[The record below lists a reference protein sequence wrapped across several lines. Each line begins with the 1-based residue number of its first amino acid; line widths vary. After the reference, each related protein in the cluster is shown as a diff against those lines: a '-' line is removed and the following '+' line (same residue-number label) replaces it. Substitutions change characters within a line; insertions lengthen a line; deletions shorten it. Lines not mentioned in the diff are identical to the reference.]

1 MDGFYQKSVKPRP
14 RFEWSSKYIFRPLAH
29 LVVVPLSRTPV
40 TPPMVVMFHTLLGL
54 YAVALIPQGQTLLP
68 AFLMQIKT
76 VLDGADGQ
84 LARATGQTSETGRYL
99 DTNMDFVVN
108 TALFL
113 AIGAQSGQ
121 WLQAFLG
128 WVLLALIGTT
138 DFQWE
143 AAHQRSRGNTFRA
156 TPEQQ
161 NDNPLVLAL
170 MKGFYNVVFGP
181 QDRLIRAW
189 NDGRFQAITR
199 QARPDQLQ
207 EASQVYHTPRI
218 LDFSMNMGLATQF
231 LLAGVCIALGRPL
244 WYVYALYVQ
253 AGVLLLLQGYR
264 EHLTREFLKKS

>member
-1 MDGFYQKSVKPRP
+1 MDSLYQKSVKPRP
-14 RFEWSSKYIFRPLAH
+14 RFEWTSKFIYRPLAH
-29 LVVVPLSRTPV
+29 LIVVPLSKTRV
-40 TPPMVVMFHTLLGL
+40 TPEMVVMFHTVLGL
-54 YAVALIPQGQTLLP
+54 HAVSLIPQGQTWWP
-68 AFLMQIKT
+68 ALLMQVKS

-108 TALFL
+108 TALFV
-113 AIGAQSGQ
+113 AIGAQSGE
-121 WLQAFLG
+121 WFQAFLG

-156 TPEQQ
+156 APEQKG
-161 NDNPLVLAL
+161 DNPVILGL
-170 MKGFYNVVFGP
+170 MRGFYNVVFGP

-189 NDGRFQAITR
+189 NDGRFKAITR
-199 QARPDQLQ
+199 KARPDQLKDA
-207 EASQVYHTPRI
+207 ELIYHTPRL

-231 LLAGVCIALGRPL
+231 LVAGVFIALGQPL

-253 AGVLLLLQGYR
+253 AALLLLLQVYR
-264 EHLTREFLKKS
+264 ERITLQFLKNS